1 MTDTPPSDRP
11 PAPAAP
17 VVPVAPVIE
26 VFADIWCPFT
36 HVGLRMVAAHRDLV
50 RPDAVIV
57 VRAWP
62 LELVNGAPMDPT
74 KTCTNAGSLRAEAA
88 PDLFGGL
95 DPEHFPTSTLE
106 ALALVARAYR
116 TDAHLGEWMSFA
128 VRDALFERGE
138 DISDPA
144 VLAQLADDVGIGL
157 PDDADR
163 AAVRAD
169 WEDGRARGVIGSPH
183 FFAPGADMFCPS
195 LDITKDPDTGLSIH
209 ADARRLQEF
218 LDRVIPPA
226 TS

>member
-1 MTDTPPSDRP
+1 MTHIT
-11 PAPAAP
+11 PAAP
-17 VVPVAPVIE
+17 SAAAAPVIE

-36 HVGLRMVAAHRDLV
+36 HVGLRMVAAHRDRV

-62 LELVNGAPMDPT
+62 LELVNGAPMDPD
-74 KTCTNAGSLRAEAA
+74 KTCTNAGALRAEAA
-88 PDLFGGL
+88 PELFGGL
-95 DPEHFPTSTLE
+95 DPEQFPTSTLE

-116 TDAHLGEWMSFA
+116 AGTRLGERMSFA

-144 VLAQLADDVGIGL
+144 VLARLADELGVGM
-157 PDDADR
+157 PDDTDR

-169 WEDGRARGVIGSPH
+169 WEEGRARGVIGSPH

-195 LDITKDPDTGLSIH
+195 LDITKDPETGLSIH
-209 ADARRLQEF
+209 ADAGRLQQF

-226 TS
+226 TR